1 MLEGHEFVK
10 IDNIWLLDLTE
21 HIGYKLHL
29 DDDNNM
35 TGYEKAFTIE
45 RQTERKETE
54 TVDNNNESNSI
65 EAINTGDKFEI
76 IRFIDT
82 PVRVLK
88 EVERQIRGYA
98 EDF

>member
-29 DDDNNM
+29 DNNNNM
-35 TGYEKAFTIE
+35 TSYEKAFTIE
-45 RQTERKETE
+45 RQAEKKEAETE
-54 TVDNNNESNSI
+54 NNGESNSI
-65 EAINTGDKFEI
+65 DAVDIGDKFEI

>member
-29 DDDNNM
+29 DDSNNM

-45 RQTERKETE
+45 RQAEKKEAETE
-54 TVDNNNESNSI
+54 KDSKSNSI
-65 EAINTGDKFEI
+65 EAVDTGDKFQI

>member
-29 DDDNNM
+29 DDSNNM
-35 TGYEKAFTIE
+35 TGYEKAFTVE
-45 RQTERKETE
+45 RQTEKKETE
-54 TVDNNNESNSI
+54 TAKNSESNSI
-65 EAINTGDKFEI
+65 KSMDTGDKFEI

>member
-45 RQTERKETE
+45 RQTEKKETE
-54 TVDNNNESNSI
+54 TEKDSESNSI
-65 EAINTGDKFEI
+65 EAVDTGDKFQI

>member
-10 IDNIWLLDLTE
+10 IDKIWLLDLTE

-29 DDDNNM
+29 DNNNNM

-45 RQTERKETE
+45 RQAEKKEAE
-54 TVDNNNESNSI
+54 TKNNGESNSI
-65 EAINTGDKFEI
+65 DVVGIGDKFEI

>member
-29 DDDNNM
+29 DDNNNM

-45 RQTERKETE
+45 RQTE
-54 TVDNNNESNSI
+54 TVNNESNSI

>member
-1 MLEGHEFVK
+1 MLEGHEFVR
-10 IDNIWLLDLTE
+10 IDNIWLLDFTE

-29 DDDNNM
+29 DSNNNV

-45 RQTERKETE
+45 RQAEKKETE
-54 TVDNNNESNSI
+54 TTNGSKSNSI
-65 EAINTGDKFEI
+65 ESIDTGDKFEI
-76 IRFIDT
+76 VRFIDI

>member
-29 DDDNNM
+29 DNNNNM
-35 TGYEKAFTIE
+35 TGYEKAFTIK
-45 RQTERKETE
+45 RQAEKKEAE
-54 TVDNNNESNSI
+54 TKNNGESNSI
-65 EAINTGDKFEI
+65 DAVDIGDKFEI

>member
-29 DDDNNM
+29 DNNNNM

-45 RQTERKETE
+45 RQAEKKEAE
-54 TVDNNNESNSI
+54 T
-65 EAINTGDKFEI
+65 
-76 IRFIDT
+76 
-82 PVRVLK
+82 
-88 EVERQIRGYA
+88 
-98 EDF
+98 